1 MLETKRTWGEVG
13 GGLREE
19 RTDDPG
25 IVSKSFRAAF
35 FPSSLSLSKKHGR
48 KREREREKVR
58 TVGSFEKVSRSGG
71 EEGVERRRRKQ
82 TGWSILARWKNY
94 GQR

>member
-35 FPSSLSLSKKHGR
+35 FPSSLSLEKTRKKE
-48 KREREREKVR
+48 RERERE
-58 TVGSFEKVSRSGG
+58 GAHSRKFRKSIKKRRGG
-71 EEGVERRRRKQ
+71 RG
-82 TGWSILARWKNY
+82 
-94 GQR
+94 